1 MKNNI
6 IKYPFVRIGVFL
18 SLLVVIAIVIA
29 LGLFYYIFSIPEP
42 EGLSLAWWPNRFTD
56 NFSEWMEYKNGEIH
70 VQKIGLERL
79 DEYDLW
85 VQVIDENG
93 QEILAYRK
101 PANYPTSYSMSEL
114 IDINTKRYE
123 NGNSVF
129 ISSFEDSG
137 KTWNYIVGF
146 PYDIGKSMLYYNGE
160 TVGRLSPILRMAI
173 LLVFVTIFVSGIS
186 YCFWI
191 TRHLNKITKGIG
203 TISLRTYKP
212 LKEKGV
218 FSNIYTALN
227 EMNIEIRHSDKV
239 QEDTDRVRREWIAN
253 ITHDLKTPLSPIKGY
268 AEMLADTSTP
278 DSQTVQ
284 EYGTIILKNVNHAEK
299 LMNDLKLTYQLD
311 SGAIPYSPQKV
322 WLMRYLKEL
331 VIDIVNDPAFSDRDI
346 GFESDL
352 PELTVYIDSEL
363 LRRALQNL
371 IVNALVHNPP
381 KTNVITAVE
390 LTSEN
395 CVNIIIR
402 DNGKGINETEQA
414 NLFNRYY
421 RGTNTKE
428 RPEGSGLGLAIA
440 KQIITLHGGDITV
453 KSSPN
458 IGTEFIISLP
468 LRATEN

>member
-1 MKNNI
+1 MKNKI

-42 EGLSLAWWPNRFTD
+42 EGLSLAGWPNRFTD
-56 NFSEWMEYKNGEIH
+56 NFSEWMEYENEEIH
-70 VQKIGLERL
+70 VRKIGLERL
-79 DEYDLW
+79 DEYGLW
-85 VQVIDENG
+85 LQVIDENG
-93 QEILAYRK
+93 QEIFAYRK
-101 PANYPTSYSMSEL
+101 PASYPTSYSISEL
-114 IDINTKRYE
+114 ISITTKRYE

-129 ISSFEDSG
+129 ISSFEDSE

-160 TVGRLSPILRMAI
+160 TVGRLSPILRMVI
-173 LLVFVTIFVSGIS
+173 LLVFVTIFVSGVA

-191 TRHLNKITKGIG
+191 TRHLNKITKAIG

-212 LKEKGV
+212 IKEKGV
-218 FSNIYTALN
+218 FSSIYTALN
-227 EMNIEIRHSDKV
+227 EMDIEIRHSDKV

-322 WLMRYLKEL
+322 RLIRYLKEL
-331 VIDIVNDPAFSDRDI
+331 VIDIINDPAFSDRDI

-352 PELTVYIDSEL
+352 PELTVYIDPEL

-381 KTNVITAVE
+381 KTKVITAIE
-390 LTSEN
+390 LASEN
-395 CVNIIIR
+395 CVNIFIR

-453 KSSPN
+453 RSN
-458 IGTEFIISLP
+458 LGAGTEFIISLP